1 MSACARREYPSND
14 RRLAAILAVDVG
26 FSRRLI
32 IKRGGDRADEVK
44 RQRGEKSSRIS
55 EDRP

>member
-1 MSACARREYPSND
+1 MTAASPRFSPSTLASAAS
-14 RRLAAILAVDVG
+14 
-26 FSRRLI
+26 LI